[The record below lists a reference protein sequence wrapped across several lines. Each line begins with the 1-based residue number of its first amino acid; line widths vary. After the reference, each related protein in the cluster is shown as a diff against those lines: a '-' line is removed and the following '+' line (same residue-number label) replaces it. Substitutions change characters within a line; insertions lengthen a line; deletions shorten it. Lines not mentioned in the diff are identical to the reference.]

1 MVEKP
6 HITASTVEG
15 QLRQIVD
22 YLERQSVQ
30 TNMEDTAIKQQIAA
44 FTQAI
49 KEVQEDI
56 KKLQKE

>member
-49 KEVQEDI
+49 KEV
-56 KKLQKE
+56 

>member
-6 HITASTVEG
+6 HITASTPEG
-15 QLRQIVD
+15 QIRQIVD
-22 YLERQSVQ
+22 YLERQAVQ

-49 KEVQEDI
+49 KEVQENI

>member
-6 HITASTVEG
+6 HITASTPEG
-15 QLRQIVD
+15 QIRQIVD
-22 YLERQSVQ
+22 YLERQAVQ
-30 TNMEDTAIKQQIAA
+30 TNMEDTAIKQQVAA